1 MPMFAIRLSATTADT
16 YQLID
21 DIFSGRRDIRNDTFV
36 PHGATGIWTSI
47 ALIYQDNH
55 SETVKNIDTSRDLRQ
70 IYAFVTS
77 RCAT

>member
-36 PHGATGIWTSI
+36 PHGATGI
-47 ALIYQDNH
+47 YQDNH